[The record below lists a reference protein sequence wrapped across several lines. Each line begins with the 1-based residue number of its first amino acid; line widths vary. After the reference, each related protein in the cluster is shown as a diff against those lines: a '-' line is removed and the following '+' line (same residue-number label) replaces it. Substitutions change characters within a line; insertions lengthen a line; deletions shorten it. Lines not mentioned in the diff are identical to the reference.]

1 MKKWMQLLILV
12 ASVTSTGTLLANG
25 TGSSSYGDEERG
37 EEHSD
42 EKYRRSNV
50 ERASGILPQVSNA
63 KWKAECGGSCHML
76 YHPALLPERSWVKM
90 MAGLDKH
97 FGENAELDAATRD
110 EITRFLSA
118 NSSDKMNDRRS
129 RRINQ
134 SITPGEEPLRFTETE
149 YFDARHDDISAAT
162 YKRKSIGSPSNCVAC
177 HPKAEQGDYSENKVK
192 IPR

>member
-1 MKKWMQLLILV
+1 MKKWMQLLVLV
-12 ASVTSTGTLLANG
+12 VSVTSAGVLLAD
-25 TGSSSYGDEERG
+25 GDRDGKERGEERG
-37 EEHSD
+37 EHKSGEHKSG
-42 EKYRRSNV
+42 
-50 ERASGILPQVSNA
+50 ERASGILPLVSNA

-90 MAGLDKH
+90 MAGLEKH
-97 FGENAELDAATRD
+97 FGENAALDEATRD
-110 EITRFLSA
+110 EITKFLIA

-129 RRINQ
+129 RRINE

-162 YKRKSIGSPSNCVAC
+162 FKRKSINSPANCVAC
-177 HPKAEQGDYSENKVK
+177 HPKAEQGDYSEDKVK